1 MAVACRRASAP
12 YFAPEPSA
20 TTSPVIEKDTSDSA
34 ISVSS
39 SVNPR
44 VLLAMTNSPRNDLP
58 ALKLRGRSCK
68 KQDVRPFT
76 TPGDNNIGAA
86 RHAHNTPVH
95 VATYFCID
103 TVCGGADVRAPPPLL
118 HILTLP
124 CAKRPPPVGPETASN
139 ARSRSGY
146 FALPASEAEST
157 AGFSA
162 VFSGSRTRGHSFPRF
177 W

>member
-39 SVNPR
+39 SVNPC
-44 VLLAMTNSPRNDLP
+44 VLLAMTNSPRNDPP
-58 ALKLRGRSCK
+58 ALKLRGRGSK

-76 TPGDNNIGAA
+76 TPGDNSIGAA
-86 RHAHNTPVH
+86 RQDHNTPVH

-103 TVCGGADVRAPPPLL
+103 TVCGGADVRTPTPLL
-118 HILTLP
+118 HIP
-124 CAKRPPPVGPETASN
+124 TAALRQEAASGR
-139 ARSRSGY
+139 AGDGLEMPGRSCY
-146 FALPASEAEST
+146 FALPAREAEST

-162 VFSGSRTRGHSFPRF
+162 VF
-177 W
+177 

>member
-44 VLLAMTNSPRNDLP
+44 VLLAMTNSPRNDPP
-58 ALKLRGRSCK
+58 ALKLRGRGCK
-68 KQDVRPFT
+68 KQDVRRFT
-76 TPGDNNIGAA
+76 TPGHNNIGAA
-86 RHAHNTPVH
+86 RQVHNTPVH

-103 TVCGGADVRAPPPLL
+103 TVCGGADVRSPPPLL
-118 HILTLP
+118 HIVTAALRKE
-124 CAKRPPPVGPETASN
+124 AVSARPETASN

-146 FALPASEAEST
+146 FAFPASEAEST

-162 VFSGSRTRGHSFPRF
+162 VFSGSRTRGH
-177 W
+177 